1 MSTALDKPHA
11 IHWRINSVCNR
22 TCPFCYGP
30 EKLHEDRFEACVP
43 VLTKMIDFGI
53 DTFILTG
60 GEPLMSKKIDLV
72 LRHLHAGG
80 VKVVLYTNCDFWNAH
95 DSVLRECLDTLCL
108 PIEGAS
114 EKVHD
119 FARGKGSMRAIL
131 SVMDRYANGGAPFKV
146 KIGTVMGRHNLNELP
161 GILYLLDKYKINVW
175 KLYEYIHYTDRSLQV
190 QWDDMALGISD
201 AEYRAAT
208 QVVLN
213 TQGRKTS
220 IGLSSEYDRD
230 QSYFMLNPDLDVIV
244 PMRGENGVF
253 SDKVICSAA
262 DTPMRDIEA
271 LWKETIDWSRY
282 TENLSA
288 SLF

>member
-1 MSTALDKPHA
+1 MPGALDKPHA

-22 TCPFCYGP
+22 ICPFCYGP
-30 EKLHEDRFEACVP
+30 EKLHEDRFEASLP
-43 VLTKMIDFGI
+43 VLDKMIDFGI

-60 GEPLMSKKIDLV
+60 GEPLMSKKVGLV
-72 LRHLHAGG
+72 LRHLHASG
-80 VKVVLYTNCDFWNAH
+80 VKVVLYTNCDFWNEH
-95 DSVLRECLDTLCL
+95 DKILRECLDTLCV

-119 FARGKGSMRAIL
+119 FARGKNSMRAIL
-131 SVMDRYANGGAPFKV
+131 SVLDRYANGGGPFKV
-146 KIGTVMGRHNLNELP
+146 KVGTVVGRHNLNELP

-175 KLYEYIHYTDRSLQV
+175 KVYDYIRYNDRSLQQ
-190 QWDDMALGISD
+190 QWEDRSLGISD
-201 AEYRAAT
+201 AEYRSAT

-213 TQGRKTS
+213 TPGRKTQ

-244 PMRGENGVF
+244 PMRGADGIF
-253 SDKVICSAA
+253 FDKKICSAKNTSMA
-262 DTPMRDIEA
+262 DVES
-271 LWKETIDWSRY
+271 LWKETIDWDRY

-288 SLF
+288 SQF